1 MVPIGVHGLPMHQA
15 VMVIE
20 GRTDDVHKF
29 PIASPFAVNV
39 GTDGDLS
46 RNWVSLVL
54 LLFASFFRCYHQIR

>member
-1 MVPIGVHGLPMHQA
+1 MAPIGVHGLPMHQA

-46 RNWVSLVL
+46 RNWVSLFL
-54 LLFASFFRCYHQIR
+54 